1 MLNFLFLY
9 FQMHFSLSSTVFD
22 WKKVNSYLYTPLTLN
37 KDGYFIYDKESKIEV
52 EIIMPDNLD
61 LEINKGFR
69 LYQFKLKTDVKYNP
83 VTDVYTGEYISYAFS
98 KSEKIT
104 IKNAYSYFVLYS
116 PLKNLN
122 NLNSTIKTI
131 YITFMPQ
138 INKNIKQ
145 NVITNL
151 DISYSYIN
159 HYFNIDLSKLD
170 VENSN
175 IPSLLEI
182 SKKND
187 GDLKITINGKSCSK
201 RKCNFDLSN
210 LKSLEGTNYQL
221 NIRNVNLN
229 EKVSSQTIYFLLT
242 EKPDQTISIATGS
255 FISRNYINDF
265 SKHFIYQGTYLKK
278 YYALEEGAY
287 VIKGSPKISY
297 YISSL
302 NSIKYEIK
310 EWKSFTSYNLN
321 IIYFLPKS
329 SSQNDITIKNK
340 DTINHGTK
348 GTISIIPVPPTVEL
362 QFPSTFTYK
371 EKKNENYPHLLR
383 IIVNSDYN
391 DDLFIKFP
399 SNTECCEGKLF
410 ENNQF
415 SKITKC
421 SKINIK
427 PFNSKINNIYTIIFK
442 GDIEM
447 KTEKNIN
454 YISINQYE
462 MRSFSLKN
470 ELFFEFNKK
479 TDNNLYIKF
488 NNPSF
493 QYKIQINIFEKE
505 VNYDPNLKKYNNI
518 KYRENLKYNLQFSA
532 LSKGRI
538 IILIK
543 CEGIANSLN
552 ATICSYNDIISIR
565 EGNIIL
571 QTNQPQIFKDFFE
584 KTYIVFELILN
595 DNKYYKLE
603 INSNVD
609 GYSKS
614 MLENIN
620 NDNLK
625 DNSEDNGSICNERK
639 CSFPIQGPLKKYIE
653 VKPNYINND
662 DDNKTVKTLTI
673 LLRLDKNEYKM
684 SNSFNEK
691 IYFISSF
698 QYILN
703 IEDKGIL
710 DKYSIAKEGGYVI
723 KTEKGALKKYGIS
736 VKTNSNDQNIDIN
749 TFTYYY
755 DNDEYN
761 EFYFYNP
768 SNYKISITLNSN
780 FIFDDPSYFSFAYIP
795 PTKIINFGE
804 KIKIEES
811 IKGIPIFIRLNKY
824 QSNSKIVN
832 DYIIGITEGYFT
844 KGKIFDSNN
853 KLNSFSKIKK
863 QYSLVSDDYPYET
876 YTFKFNQKVEIGFI
890 PIDGEIKY
898 YKERKY
904 NSSLTLKFKKAESIY
919 YIGLYDKNYN
929 PAKANINKKDN
940 KTEVQ
945 ITQYLYNE
953 KEIYNMNAGN
963 TINKN
968 EIFLNSQNDVYKFTS
983 NGPTE
988 ITFSI
993 FNEIIPTSSSF
1004 IVLIVIIIIVI
1015 VAIIVFGIIKYG
1027 KESQSDYL
1035 NVGSI
1040 GV

>member
-1 MLNFLFLY
+1 
-9 FQMHFSLSSTVFD
+9 MHFSLSSTVFD

-138 INKNIKQ
+138 INKYIKQ
-145 NVITNL
+145 NLITNL

-302 NSIKYEIK
+302 NSLKYEIK

-518 KYRENLKYNLQFSA
+518 KYRENLNYNLQFSA

>member
-138 INKNIKQ
+138 INKYIKQ
-145 NVITNL
+145 NLITNL

-242 EKPDQTISIATGS
+242 EKPDQTISIAEGN

-265 SKHFIYQGTYLKK
+265 SKHFIYQGSYLKK
-278 YYALEEGAY
+278 YYVLEEGAY

-302 NSIKYEIK
+302 NSLKYEIK

-518 KYRENLKYNLQFSA
+518 KYRENLNYNLQFSA